1 MKSELLAHSP
11 ALALPLVALFLFVGV
26 YLGVFFLTMRKKK
39 GAYDP
44 IASMP
49 LADGEGDDR

>member
-11 ALALPLVALFLFVGV
+11 ALALPLIALFLFVA
-26 YLGVFFLTMRKKK
+26 VFFGVCFVTMRKKT

-49 LADGEGDDR
+49 LGDEEGEER